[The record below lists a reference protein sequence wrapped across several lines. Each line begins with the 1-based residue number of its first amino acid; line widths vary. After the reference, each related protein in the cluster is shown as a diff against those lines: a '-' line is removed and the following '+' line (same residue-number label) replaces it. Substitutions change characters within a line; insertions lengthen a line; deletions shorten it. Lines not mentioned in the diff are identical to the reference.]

1 MKIPN
6 ATNGNAFAYSRI
18 TIALIEALAM
28 PITRPNGLRFQIEN
42 AANSCTMPISR
53 MIQPHVLRLSKST

>member
-1 MKIPN
+1 MKMPN

-18 TIALIEALAM
+18 AIALIDALAIPM
-28 PITRPNGLRFQIEN
+28 TRPNGLRFQIEN

-53 MIQPHVLRLSKST
+53 PIQPHVLRSSKMT